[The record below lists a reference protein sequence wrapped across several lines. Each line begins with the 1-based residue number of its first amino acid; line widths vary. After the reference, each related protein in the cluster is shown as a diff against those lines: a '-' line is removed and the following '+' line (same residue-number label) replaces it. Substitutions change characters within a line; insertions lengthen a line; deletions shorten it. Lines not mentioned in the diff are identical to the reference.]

1 MGIVRHLQDSAIPSS
16 SPECAE
22 SSYRKGTDN
31 HGVPPSGTWVLAAL
45 PDYARNNPLY
55 AGPSLIHG
63 WLPVAIQV
71 VAALALVVGLY
82 RRPRSWL
89 RVWGPGAAVCGAG
102 AGALAYWYITSQ
114 GMADNPPPLMLWIWI
129 GFAAVALVIAIVGW
143 VGTRWLRR
151 GVMVLA
157 APLCLLA
164 ALTVLNQWIDYYDT
178 LRLAWAA
185 VTAGPLPGETD
196 MAAVQDL
203 KGKGPTATGHV
214 VPVDIPADVAG
225 FQHRTE
231 YVYLPPAWF
240 ESPAPPKLPAVVM
253 ISGAWST
260 PADWVRQ
267 GNAAGAMDRFAQSH
281 DGVSPVLVFVDT
293 GGTFNNDTECVDGPR
308 GNVAAHVTKEVIP
321 YVNSEFETSPNPENW
336 GVAGWSMGGTCA
348 ADLVITHPEL
358 FHSFIDMAGDLTP
371 NAGTKEQTVER
382 LYGGDERQWALF
394 DTLTALH
401 SHRRYQDVAG
411 WLDVSTTA
419 KIRAGQEQLTGPIA
433 AARLC
438 DAAVPV
444 GIDCAVVRRT
454 GNHDWAYA
462 QDAFAQAFPWIAG
475 RLGTPGVPRAPLPVP
490 NA

>member
-1 MGIVRHLQDSAIPSS
+1 M
-16 SPECAE
+16 
-22 SSYRKGTDN
+22 
-31 HGVPPSGTWVLAAL
+31 PPSGTWVLAEL
-45 PDYARNNPLY
+45 PAYARNNPLY

-63 WLPVAIQV
+63 WLPVTIQV
-71 VAALALVVGLY
+71 LAALALVAGLY

-89 RVWGPGAAVCGAG
+89 RVWVPSAAVCGMSV
-102 AGALAYWYITSQ
+102 GALAYWYITSQ

-129 GFAAVALVIAIVGW
+129 GFAAVALVVLIAGW
-143 VGTRWLRR
+143 MRTAWMRR
-151 GVMVLA
+151 GAMVLA
-157 APLCLLA
+157 VPLCLVA

-185 VTAGPLPGETD
+185 VTAGPLPDE
-196 MAAVQDL
+196 AELAEVRDL
-203 KGKGPTATGHV
+203 KGQGATATGRV
-214 VPVDIPADVAG
+214 VPVEIPADVSG

-240 ESPAPPKLPAVVM
+240 ARPAPPKLPVVVM

-267 GNAAGAMDRFAQSH
+267 GNAAAAMDRFAQSH
-281 DGVSPVLVFVDT
+281 DGVTPVLVFVDT

-321 YVNSEFETSPNPENW
+321 YVNSEFGTSSSPANW
-336 GVAGWSMGGTCA
+336 GIVGWSMGGTCA
-348 ADLVITHPEL
+348 ADFAITHPEL
-358 FHSFIDMAGDLTP
+358 FHTFVDMAGDLTP

-382 LYGGDERQWALF
+382 LYGGDEKQWALF
-394 DTLTALH
+394 DTLSVIH
-401 SHRRYQDVAG
+401 GHRRYQDVAG

-433 AARLC
+433 ARRLC
-438 DAAVPV
+438 EAALPA
-444 GIDCAVVRRT
+444 GIDCAVVRRG

-462 QDAFAQAFPWIAG
+462 QEAFAQAFPWVAG
-475 RLGTPGVPRAPLPVP
+475 RLGTPGVPSTPLPSSGS
-490 NA
+490 